1 METSIPALL
10 VAAILMITTVVMART
25 GYSSVD
31 RIGQSWQ
38 VMGQRLE
45 EQVRTQLTT
54 VDATIDGSYANI
66 TLRVRNDGQTVVA
79 DWARMDVVVQYF
91 SESGTRYV
99 RWIPYTSGALQ
110 SNTWTLVNIESDS
123 FEPGVLNPDEIA
135 EIQIRI
141 NPLMG
146 AGTNAWVIV
155 STENGVT
162 VSASVAG

>member
-10 VAAILMITTVVMART
+10 IAAILMITTVVMARS

-31 RIGQSWQ
+31 RMGQSWQ
-38 VMGQRLE
+38 VMEERLE
-45 EQVRTQLTT
+45 EQVRTELTT
-54 VDATIDGSYANI
+54 VETLVDPSYANI
-66 TLRVRNDGQTVVA
+66 TVRLRNDGQTAIA

-99 RWIPYTSGALQ
+99 RWIPYASGALQ
-110 SNTWTLVNIESDS
+110 SNTWTLVDIQNDS
-123 FEPGVLNPDEIA
+123 FEPDVLNSGEIA
-135 EIQIRI
+135 ELRIRI

-146 AGTNAWVIV
+146 VGTTAWVIV

-162 VSASVAG
+162 VSAAVTG

>member
-38 VMGQRLE
+38 VMEERLE
-45 EQVRTQLTT
+45 ERVRTELTT
-54 VDATIDGSYANI
+54 VETLVDGSYANI
-66 TLRVRNDGQTVVA
+66 TVRVRNDGQTPVA

-110 SNTWTLVNIESDS
+110 SNTWTLVNIENDT
-123 FEPGVLNPDEIA
+123 FEPGVLNPGEIA
-135 EIQIRI
+135 EIRIRI

-146 AGTNAWVIV
+146 TGTSGWVII

-162 VSASVAG
+162 VSASVTG

>member
-10 VAAILMITTVVMART
+10 VAAILMITTVVMARS

-31 RIGQSWQ
+31 RISHSWQ

-45 EQVRTQLTT
+45 EQVRTELSV
-54 VDATIDGSYANI
+54 VDTSVDPSYANI
-66 TLRVRNDGQTVVA
+66 TLRLRNDGQTVVA

-99 RWIPYTSGALQ
+99 RWMPYTSGALQ
-110 SNTWTLVNIESDS
+110 SNTWTMVNIENDS
-123 FEPGVLNPDEIA
+123 FEPGVLNPGEVV
-135 EIQIRI
+135 QVLIRI

-146 AGTNAWVIV
+146 TDTSAWVVV